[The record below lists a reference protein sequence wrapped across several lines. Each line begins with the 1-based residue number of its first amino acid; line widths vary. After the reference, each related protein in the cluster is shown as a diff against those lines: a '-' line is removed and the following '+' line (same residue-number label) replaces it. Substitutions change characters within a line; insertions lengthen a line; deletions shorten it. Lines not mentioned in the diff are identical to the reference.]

1 MPRSLPATAS
11 LAPSHRAC
19 QALAA
24 RRPHVL
30 ASAGGEAGRE
40 SRRRGTRDALSPPD
54 CLPAGSVWLR
64 SPRKPVLSD
73 GSGGSGSSSARLR
86 SPRSPDGDGVAW
98 LASPRTPGHSSSV
111 FFGGEGGGTAD
122 ATGVR
127 VRSPHHGL
135 FTATT
140 ATTAADMPSN
150 PTWQVGGRGM
160 LGSGSVSGGGGRPTP
175 TTRPGGV
182 SGARPGGGRPGGS
195 TTWVRQTLIF
205 VIAACVGAVVFLSA
219 RTLWRRERKVGVP
232 MAVLSEGAASV
243 LDDAAVPEF
252 GQAAVNS
259 RLDGG
264 AGLRGP
270 ADAGAGA
277 GGVSAGSG
285 GDGNVGLLGPK
296 VVPRRKRRIILSDGN
311 GRWNTGVWPAWGYD
325 PDRVTLN
332 WAAAGVTV
340 KKYCPTQCEFTR
352 DQDASGADA
361 VVMELVNHPKFGISP
376 DIPIPWPEK
385 RANARAAPGQTRPTA
400 LPEQVPLTVAFYFE
414 AEQSYPAYT
423 LASEDVRAHVDIA
436 MTPSSASR
444 LPVTLVCPWG
454 RSVFDFLRRPPAK
467 TPGRLLGYFNEHGI
481 ASEYRQLRRPLP
493 RRRRPP
499 ALLRAPLQPAHAA
512 RGRCVVIFRP
522 PAVSTLA
529 LLYTPAAR
537 THTHT
542 HNCRRR
548 PVPTGDAAQ
557 VHGHVQVHPSDGGAG
572 GARLG
577 GA

>member
-1 MPRSLPATAS
+1 
-11 LAPSHRAC
+11 
-19 QALAA
+19 
-24 RRPHVL
+24 
-30 ASAGGEAGRE
+30 
-40 SRRRGTRDALSPPD
+40 
-54 CLPAGSVWLR
+54 
-64 SPRKPVLSD
+64 
-73 GSGGSGSSSARLR
+73 
-86 SPRSPDGDGVAW
+86 
-98 LASPRTPGHSSSV
+98 
-111 FFGGEGGGTAD
+111 
-122 ATGVR
+122 
-127 VRSPHHGL
+127 
-135 FTATT
+135 
-140 ATTAADMPSN
+140 MPSN

-481 ASEYRQLRRPLP
+481 ASEYRQLIDDLFTAAGDRLHSYVHRSNRPMPPEAGVLLFFARLP
-493 RRRRPP
+493 FPR
-499 ALLRAPLQPAHAA
+499 LRYCTHLPHA
-512 RGRCVVIFRP
+512 
-522 PAVSTLA
+522 
-529 LLYTPAAR
+529 
-537 THTHT
+537 HTHT

-557 VHGHVQVHPSDGGAG
+557 VHGHVQVHLGDGGAG